1 MSALLAGLILVPL
14 LDQGLKVIVLRRLS
28 LRVVPLGALG
38 TLQVVRARVRILR
51 TCRAPCPAALWSAW
65 ILTAGALVVVTMLQ
79 PGYGWFAGL
88 LLGGSLSHAWESSLR
103 GWVCDYVCLRW
114 WPAFNLAD
122 VALAIGAIGMGT
134 RTWF

>member
-14 LDQGLKVIVLRRLS
+14 LDQGLKVLVLRRLS
-28 LRVVPLGALG
+28 LRFVPLGVLG

-51 TCRAPCPAALWSAW
+51 TCPGPCPAALWSAW
-65 ILTAGALVVVTMLQ
+65 ILAAGALVVVTMLE

-88 LLGGSLSHAWESSLR
+88 LLGGSLSHALESSLR

-122 VALAIGAIGMGT
+122 VALTIGAIGMGA